1 MQSKFQEM
9 SNSLMERIDDMG
21 TRIDEL
27 EKCISDLLDQ
37 AQVSDASDAGKAL
50 TAGTQPGQGAG
61 QA

>member
-1 MQSKFQEM
+1 MPAH
-9 SNSLMERIDDMG
+9 LVDDMG

-50 TAGTQPGQGAG
+50 TAGTQPGQAAG